1 MQHALFQLFF
11 KDPNIQATCN
21 IIALKGPVE
30 PRGQGGHFCL
40 LDLLKAI
47 AGITLLSSSLSS
59 V

>member
-30 PRGQGGHFCL
+30 LKGQGGNLVH
-40 LDLLKAI
+40 
-47 AGITLLSSSLSS
+47 ITNPPPP
-59 V
+59 